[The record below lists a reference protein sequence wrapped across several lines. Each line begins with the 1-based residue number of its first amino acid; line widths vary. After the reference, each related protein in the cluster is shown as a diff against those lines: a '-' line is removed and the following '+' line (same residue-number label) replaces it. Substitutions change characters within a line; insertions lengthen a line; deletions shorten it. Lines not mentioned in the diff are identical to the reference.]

1 VYESSDKNT
10 ILFCIAFYKIYTQ
23 SERTLIYYK
32 QSRIKQVEVRVY
44 KIFSK
49 IKLFCLIFILSVL
62 VACPAQAQ
70 ISANVLKVATKT
82 FPPFTFEQN
91 GQYVGF
97 SIDLWKEIS
106 EESKIEYELYEEST
120 IVDLL
125 NAVSTGLAD
134 VGIAGITI
142 TSKREEAVDF
152 SYPFFE
158 SGLQILIPSHSS
170 SSFFFLFSLLFS
182 PIVLQT
188 IAFIAVTT
196 LISAHLIWYFECQK
210 NSNMFPREYLLGITE
225 ALWWAVVTVVTV
237 GYGDKVPKD
246 LPGRIIASIWMFS
259 GILII
264 SYFTASMSSALTVQ
278 QLNTNVNKLTDLT
291 GKQVSTIKGSTA
303 ADYLKNRPLGILELD
318 KIEDMFQ
325 ALKEKK
331 VNAVVYDSPV
341 LLYYANTEGAGK
353 VKVVGSVFQKQSYG
367 IALKRDSP
375 YREVINK
382 ALLTIKENGNYDKL
396 YEKWFG
402 KE

>member
-1 VYESSDKNT
+1 
-10 ILFCIAFYKIYTQ
+10 
-23 SERTLIYYK
+23 
-32 QSRIKQVEVRVY
+32 
-44 KIFSK
+44 
-49 IKLFCLIFILSVL
+49 
-62 VACPAQAQ
+62 
-70 ISANVLKVATKT
+70 
-82 FPPFTFEQN
+82 
-91 GQYVGF
+91 
-97 SIDLWKEIS
+97 
-106 EESKIEYELYEEST
+106 
-120 IVDLL
+120 
-125 NAVSTGLAD
+125 
-134 VGIAGITI
+134 
-142 TSKREEAVDF
+142 
-152 SYPFFE
+152 
-158 SGLQILIPSHSS
+158 
-170 SSFFFLFSLLFS
+170 
-182 PIVLQT
+182 
-188 IAFIAVTT
+188 
-196 LISAHLIWYFECQK
+196 
-210 NSNMFPREYLLGITE
+210 
-225 ALWWAVVTVVTV
+225 
-237 GYGDKVPKD
+237 
-246 LPGRIIASIWMFS
+246 
-259 GILII
+259 
-264 SYFTASMSSALTVQ
+264 MSSALTVQ